1 MGKGMKRR
9 FNEHVDLLFRMV
21 MESLANLDISE
32 SVYLDEYSKY
42 VNQWICSSFAM

>member
-42 VNQWICSSFAM
+42 VNQWVCSLFAM

>member
-1 MGKGMKRR
+1 MKRR

-32 SVYLDEYSKY
+32 SVYLDEFSKY
-42 VNQWICSSFAM
+42 VNQWVCSLFAM

>member
-1 MGKGMKRR
+1 MRTRVESR

-21 MESLANLDISE
+21 MESLANLELSE

-42 VNQWICSSFAM
+42 VNQ